1 MASYSQFSFYD
12 YIVISMTINKET
24 IKGSLPVC
32 SNLSDDLKKQY
43 NKRSTSVVKGDTV
56 RIMRGE
62 YKGVE
67 GKVEKINTEKGKL
80 SIEGVQREKIKGGN
94 VKVLIHAS
102 NVLISSLNMDDNY
115 RKNKIETKDRQIN
128 KSKKQDI
135 RKIEKK

>member
-1 MASYSQFSFYD
+1 
-12 YIVISMTINKET
+12 MTINKET
-24 IKGSLPVC
+24 MKSSLAVC

-102 NVLISSLNMDDNY
+102 NVLISSFNMDDNY

>member
-1 MASYSQFSFYD
+1 MA
-12 YIVISMTINKET
+12 INKAT
-24 IKGSLPVC
+24 IKTSRLSVK

-43 NKRSTSVVKGDTV
+43 NKRSTGVVKGDTV
-56 RIMRGE
+56 KILRGE

-102 NVLISSLNMDDNY
+102 NVIISSLNMDDTY
-115 RKNKIETKDRQIN
+115 RKNKMENKDRQIN
-128 KSKKQDI
+128 KSNKQN
-135 RKIEKK
+135 

>member
-1 MASYSQFSFYD
+1 MA
-12 YIVISMTINKET
+12 INKET
-24 IKGSLPVC
+24 TRSSLAVR

-43 NKRSTSVVKGDTV
+43 KKRSANVVKGDTV
-56 RIMRGE
+56 KILRGE

-102 NVLISSLNMDDNY
+102 NVIISSLNMEDNF
-115 RKNKIETKDRQIN
+115 RKNKMENKDRQIN
-128 KSKKQDI
+128 KPKKPDI
-135 RKIEKK
+135 KKTEKK